1 MLKENWKVLEPKE
14 KYNEYDSMTD
24 KILKIRGIKDK
35 ERFLKPSDN
44 DINSPWELSNMEL
57 AVEKI
62 INAINNKLI
71 VGIYGDIDTD
81 GVTSL
86 TIKYKYLSDCGL
98 SPIII
103 YHQRNKG
110 HGIIVDNV
118 PKELD
123 LLIIV
128 DSSSNSVEECKEL
141 SKDMDIVILDH
152 HNIEKDNPYAIVV
165 NPQCNNY
172 PNKNL
177 SGAGVVYQT
186 CKAID
191 EEMLT
196 FYADNYIDI
205 CAVGLIGDMMDVS
218 DPETRALIQK
228 GLLKIHNNCDK
239 SLKAIL
245 KHLKKEYKPNA
256 TTIAFYLVP
265 FINSIIRLGKIEN
278 IIEILTTEDEK
289 RLKVLIKSCG
299 GMNDKRKILQ
309 AEIVEKIESIINL
322 DHKIIIVDVTE
333 LKANTTLNGL
343 IAQNVAQKY
352 QKSTLV
358 VSLDKETGTLG
369 GSGRGY
375 GNEFDFKEAL
385 SRTGLFES
393 VEGHSGAF
401 GVEFKPD
408 NLNQIYEIID
418 LELEHMKQEYVVEAD
433 MIIKVEDITWDLLYE
448 IQRLSFIA
456 GQGFKEPL
464 FIIEDLPVGDVKIM
478 KEIHIKFDAEDLEC
492 VKFNVSEDEISGIE
506 RSMFVDV
513 LGSLSVNSWYN
524 FGTKT
529 TIRSKQ
535 VMIKDVQVY

>member
-1 MLKENWKVLEPKE
+1 MLKQNWKLLEPKE
-14 KYNEYDSMTD
+14 EYNEYDSMTE

-35 ERFLKPSDN
+35 DKFLKPN
-44 DINSPWELSNMEL
+44 EEDINSPWELSNMEW

-62 INAINNKLI
+62 VDAIENKLS

-86 TIKYKYLSDCGL
+86 TIMYKDLNDFGL
-98 SPIII
+98 NPIIL

-110 HGIIVDNV
+110 HGVIVENV
-118 PKELD
+118 PKDLD

-141 SKDMDIVILDH
+141 SQYMDIVILDH

-165 NPQCNNY
+165 NPQCNDY

-177 SGAGVVYQT
+177 SGAGVAYQT
-186 CKAID
+186 CRAID
-191 EEMLT
+191 QELLT
-196 FYADNYIDI
+196 FYSENYIDF
-205 CAVGLIGDMMDVS
+205 CAVGLIGDMMNVS

-265 FINSIIRLGKIEN
+265 FINSIIRLGKIED
-278 IIEILTTEDEK
+278 IIEILTTNDEK
-289 RLKVLIKSCG
+289 KLKTLIKSCG
-299 GMNDKRKILQ
+299 GLNDKRKILQ
-309 AEIVEKIESIINL
+309 AEIVEKIDNIINIE
-322 DHKIIIVDVTE
+322 HKIIIVDVSVLE
-333 LKANTTLNGL
+333 SNTTLNGL
-343 IAQNVAQKY
+343 IAQNVAKKY
-352 QKSTLV
+352 QKPTLV
-358 VSLDKETGTLG
+358 VSLDKETNTLA

-418 LELEHMKQEYVVEAD
+418 LQLEHMKQEYVVEAD
-433 MIIKVEDITWDLLYE
+433 MILNVEDITWDLLYE

-478 KEIHIKFDAEDLEC
+478 KEIHVKFNAEDLEC
-492 VKFNVSEDEISGIE
+492 VKFNVSEDEISDIE
-506 RSMFVDV
+506 GAMCVDV

-529 TIRSKQ
+529 TTRSKQ
-535 VMIKDVQVY
+535 VMISDVITY

>member
-1 MLKENWKVLEPKE
+1 MKQNWKVLESKE
-14 KYNEYDSMTD
+14 QYNDNDSMTD

-35 ERFLKPSDN
+35 ETFLKPKDD
-44 DINSPWELSNMEL
+44 DINSPWDLSDMEL

-62 INAINNKLI
+62 IYAIENKLNI
-71 VGIYGDIDTD
+71 GIYADIDSD
-81 GVTSL
+81 GVTSA
-86 TIKYKYLSDCGL
+86 TIMYKYLNEFGIKGVL
-98 SPIII
+98 L

-110 HGIIVDNV
+110 HGVIVDNV
-118 PKELD
+118 PKDLD

-128 DSSSNSVEECKEL
+128 DSSSNSVDECKEL
-141 SKDMDIVILDH
+141 SEYMEIVILDH
-152 HNIEKDNPYAIVV
+152 HNIEKDNLYAVVV
-165 NPQCNNY
+165 NPQSNDY

-191 EEMLT
+191 EELLT
-196 FYADNYIDI
+196 FYSENYIDF

-228 GLLKIHNNCDK
+228 GLLKIHNNCDR

-265 FINSIIRLGKIEN
+265 FINSIIRLGKIQD
-278 IIEILTTEDEK
+278 IIEILTTDDEK
-289 RLKVLIKSCG
+289 RLKALIKECG
-299 GMNDKRKILQ
+299 GMNNKRKELQ
-309 AEIVEKIESIINL
+309 AEIVEKIEEIINL
-322 DHKIIIVDVTE
+322 EHKIIIVDVTE
-333 LKANTTLNGL
+333 LKANATLNGL

-352 QKSTLV
+352 QRPTLV
-358 VSLDKETGTLG
+358 VSLDNETNTLG

-375 GNEFDFKEAL
+375 GADFDFKDAL

-401 GVEFKPD
+401 GVEFKPE

-418 LELEHMKQEYVVEAD
+418 LELENMKQEYVVEAD
-433 MIIKVEDITWDLLYE
+433 MVIRVEDITWDLLYE

-464 FIIEDLPVGDVKIM
+464 FIIENLPVGDVKIM
-478 KEIHIKFDAEDLEC
+478 KDIHVKFNAEDLEC
-492 VKFNVSEDEISGIE
+492 VKFNVSENEISEIE
-506 RSMFVDV
+506 GAMLVDV

-529 TIRSKQ
+529 TTRSKQ
-535 VMIKDVQVY
+535 VMIKDVVTY

>member
-1 MLKENWKVLEPKE
+1 LKQNWKVLDSKE
-14 KYNEYDSMTD
+14 EYNDYDSITE
-24 KILKIRGIKDK
+24 KILKIRGVKDK
-35 ERFLKPSDN
+35 EKFLNPKDD
-44 DINSPWELSNMEL
+44 DINNPWELSNMGL
-57 AVEKI
+57 AVDKI
-62 INAINNKLI
+62 IYAIENKSKI
-71 VGIYGDIDTD
+71 GIYADIDSD
-81 GVTSL
+81 GVTSA
-86 TIKYKYLSDCGL
+86 TIMYKYLNEFGIKGIL
-98 SPIII
+98 L

-110 HGIIVDNV
+110 HGVIVENV
-118 PKELD
+118 PQDLD

-128 DSSSNSVEECKEL
+128 DSSSNSVDECKEL
-141 SKDMDIVILDH
+141 SKYMEIVVLDH
-152 HNIEKDNPYAIVV
+152 HNIEKYNPYAVIV
-165 NPQCNNY
+165 NSQSNGY

-191 EEMLT
+191 EELLT
-196 FYADNYIDI
+196 FYSENYIDF

-228 GLLKIHNNCDK
+228 GLLKIHNNCDR

-265 FINSIIRLGKIEN
+265 FINSIIRLGKIQDVL
-278 IIEILTTEDEK
+278 EILTTDDEK
-289 RLKVLIKSCG
+289 RLKALIKECG
-299 GMNDKRKILQ
+299 GMNNKRKELQ
-309 AEIVEKIESIINL
+309 AEIVEKIEEIVNL
-322 DHKIIIVDVTE
+322 EHKIIIVDVTN
-333 LKANTTLNGL
+333 LKANATLNGL

-352 QKSTLV
+352 QRPTLV
-358 VSLDKETGTLG
+358 VSLDKETNTLG

-375 GNEFDFKEAL
+375 GNDFDFKDAL

-401 GVEFKPD
+401 GVEFKPEH
-408 NLNQIYEIID
+408 LNQIYQVID
-418 LELEHMKQEYVVEAD
+418 LELENMKQEYVIEAD
-433 MIIKVEDITWDLLYE
+433 MIINVEDITWDLLYE

-464 FIIEDLPVGDVKIM
+464 FIIKDLPMGEIKIM
-478 KEIHIKFDAEDLEC
+478 KDIHIKFNAEDLEC
-492 VKFNVSEDEISGIE
+492 VKFNVSSDEINEIE
-506 RSMFVDV
+506 NAMLVDV
-513 LGSLSVNSWYN
+513 LGNLSVNSWYN

-535 VMIKDVQVY
+535 ILISDLETY